1 MKKIF
6 YIFFVLL
13 NGYLFAQQCVSNAG
27 QDKTVCGGKKVGS
40 NYRVYLDGTGSNIIG
55 GSINYEWSSLDDGIS
70 FSTSQS
76 KRSEPYFNYPQDLS
90 EDKEFKIQLRV
101 YDDDETCEDIDTVLV
116 VCQANMCPIPDL
128 GDDLIVS
135 SGCEVSVSLDASDSS
150 DPDDSNINFQWTS
163 LDGLSENLS
172 SSNEPISSFSFPS
185 ISSDQVYHF
194 AVTVDDN
201 ENFITDTISVTYLEN
216 SSPIANA
223 GEDFATCEA
232 YFTISANNSYDE
244 DWNGLSYSW
253 SLLNGSLSFEGG
265 STSDILVTSPLDL
278 EEDTNYYFELLV
290 TETIAGD
297 QYCSDKDTIIVT
309 VRENICPVADA
320 GNDVRI
326 PKFNNSNVL
335 LNANNSSDPDG
346 GELEFSW
353 VTPSGEV
360 INNSEIVI
368 SDLSPDSSYSI
379 YNYQLKVT
387 DNQGASSYDEVDV
400 VFSEFSKPN
409 APKIYA
415 VADHNRVLVSWDA
428 SAESS
433 IDSLTA
439 YADFEGYKLY
449 RSIDGGITWGGNED
463 KLYDF
468 DGNFV
473 GWIPY
478 AQFDL
483 DSESDKDHCIYTNED
498 CESDEPRRNTS
509 IAGLDPYAPRFSLG
523 VNSGIEY
530 AFIDSNV
537 VDGVEY
543 TYTVCAYDIGLEPFD
558 MQYVFDDS
566 TQTFSSDTV
575 WALTNPDKFMGPE
588 MINYYDVYGNFLR
601 TSPNPNRGYPYLETD
616 KGSSP
621 LDKNF
626 ITVVPGYTPSNI
638 SFPDERDI
646 EAIFLSDTNNIGTG
660 NRGYFIVDRNE
671 ISSNKLLKY
680 EIAASQGMEAVDGI
694 AVENP
699 LLYVYE
705 VDSEG
710 LPIYSKSFDT
720 SVLTFFENDSL
731 IRLPGSMIESSN
743 IVVPEFQLVQPLDRW
758 SDMMDG
764 IRFRFDNALPL
775 NPSAPPFIF
784 PSKYLLYNADG
795 SVFDS
800 LEFAQWEYVDG
811 IYAELSYTNLSSYMR
826 RLNFDYEIEFFSE
839 AVGDSISVGAGTMGL
854 PFRIVNL
861 YTGKKV
867 GLTCFDLGTNNNPS
881 EGLENGVGD
890 LSWTKGEE
898 ISFTNDTVSIAGEEL
913 AKYNFNLKIDYR
925 IPTGK
930 QFNMAW
936 SPSLEYSEN
945 DTVFFS
951 QMFWVTSSTSK
962 NSQPSVMFVDDN
974 NDGVN
979 DNTWKPIY
987 PWENGD
993 KLIIGPSKFFENG
1006 DSWVSDMSVLG
1017 KVSTVVDTTLDTIKV
1032 VPNPYI
1038 VRSRFNETSISRK
1051 LRFTNL
1057 PQECRISIFTVTG
1070 ELVKVLDHNNQ
1081 FDGNEWWDLRS
1092 ANNQEIAPGLYIYHV
1107 ESNNGEEKIGKFA
1120 VIR

>member
-1 MKKIF
+1 MKHVF
-6 YIFFVLL
+6 YIFLVMI

-27 QDKTVCGGKKVGS
+27 QDKTVCGGRKVGS
-40 NYRVYLDGTGSNIIG
+40 NYRVSLDGTESYIVG
-55 GSINYEWSSLDDGIS
+55 GSVNYEWSSLDEGVS
-70 FSTSQS
+70 FSGSQKSRS
-76 KRSEPYFNYPQDLS
+76 KPYFNYPQDLS

-101 YDDDETCEDIDTVLV
+101 YDDEETCEDIDTVLV
-116 VCQANMCPIPDL
+116 LCQANMCPIPDL
-128 GDDLIVS
+128 GNDLIVS
-135 SGCEVSVSLDASDSS
+135 SGCEVSVYLDASESS
-150 DPDDSNINFQWTS
+150 DPDDSNLNFQWLS

-172 SSNEPISSFSFPS
+172 GSNEPISSFTFPS
-185 ISSDQVYHF
+185 ISSDQIYHF
-194 AVTVDDN
+194 VVTVDDN
-201 ENFITDTISVTYLEN
+201 ENFIADTISVTYLDN
-216 SSPIANA
+216 SSPVANA
-223 GEDFATCEA
+223 GEDFTTCDP

-265 STSDILVTSPLDL
+265 STPNILVTSPLDL

-309 VRENICPVADA
+309 VKENICPVANA
-320 GNDVRI
+320 GDDVRV
-326 PKFNNSNVL
+326 PKFNNTDVL
-335 LNANNSSDPDG
+335 LNAINSSDPDG
-346 GELEFSW
+346 GDLEFSW
-353 VTPSGEV
+353 VTPSGEI

-368 SDLSPDSSYSI
+368 SDLSPDSSYSR

-387 DNQGASSYDEVDV
+387 DSQGASSYDEVDV
-400 VFSEFSKPN
+400 VFSDFSKPN

-433 IDSLTA
+433 IDSLTG

-483 DSESDKDHCIYTNED
+483 DFESDIDHCIYTNED
-498 CESDEPRRNTS
+498 CESDDPRRNTS

-530 AFIDSNV
+530 AFVDSNV

-543 TYTVCAYDIGLEPFD
+543 TYTICAYDIGLEPFD
-558 MQYVFDDS
+558 MQYVLDDS

-575 WALTNPDKFMGPE
+575 WASTNPDKFMGPE

-601 TSPNPNRGYPYLETD
+601 ASPNPNRGYPYLETD

-680 EIAASQGMEAVDGI
+680 EISASQGMEAVDGI

-705 VDSEG
+705 VDSDG
-710 LPIYSKSFDT
+710 LPLYTKPFDT
-720 SVLTFFENDSL
+720 SMLTFFENDSL
-731 IRLPGSMIESSN
+731 TRLPGSIVESTN
-743 IVVPEFQLVQPLDRW
+743 IIVPEFQLVQSLDRW

-795 SVFDS
+795 SEFDS

-839 AVGDSISVGAGTMGL
+839 AVGDEITVGAGTMGL

-913 AKYNFNLKIDYR
+913 PKYNFNLKIDYR

-962 NSQPSVMFVDDN
+962 NSQPSAMFVDDN

-1107 ESNNGEEKIGKFA
+1107 ESNNGKEKIGKFA

>member
-1 MKKIF
+1 MCIRDR
-6 YIFFVLL
+6 L
-13 NGYLFAQQCVSNAG
+13 NGYLFAQQCISNAG

-40 NYRVYLDGTGSNIIG
+40 NYRVYLNGTGSNVIG
-55 GSINYEWSSLDDGIS
+55 GSINYEWSSLDEGVS
-70 FSTSQS
+70 FSNSQS
-76 KRSEPYFNYPQDLS
+76 KRAEPYFNYPQDLS
-90 EDKEFKIQLRV
+90 TDKEFKIQLRV

-116 VCQANMCPIPDL
+116 VCQANMCPIPEL

-135 SGCEVSVSLDASDSS
+135 SGCELSVSLDASESS
-150 DPDDSNINFQWTS
+150 DPDDSSLNFQWVS

-172 SSNEPISSFSFPS
+172 NSNSSISTFSFPL
-185 ISSDQVYHF
+185 ISSNQIYQF
-194 AVTVDDN
+194 AVTVDDS

-223 GEDFATCEA
+223 GADFTTCDA
-232 YFTISANNSYDE
+232 HFTISANNSYDE

-253 SLLNGSLSFEGG
+253 SLLNGSLSFEGE
-265 STSDILVTSPLDL
+265 STSELLVSSPIDLDQ
-278 EEDTNYYFELLV
+278 DTEYFFELEV

-309 VRENICPVADA
+309 VRENICPIAEA
-320 GNDVRI
+320 GKNRRI
-326 PKFNNSNVL
+326 PKFNNSNVVL
-335 LNANNSSDPDG
+335 SAANSSDPDG
-346 GELEFSW
+346 EGLEYSW
-353 VTPSGEV
+353 VLPNGET
-360 INNSEIVI
+360 INNSEITV
-368 SDLSPDSSYSI
+368 SDLSPDSVYSK
-379 YNYQLKVT
+379 YSYQLKVT

-400 VFSEFSKPN
+400 VFSYFSKPN

-433 IDSLTA
+433 IDSLTG

-498 CESDEPRRNTS
+498 CESDDLRRSTS

-537 VDGVEY
+537 VDGIEY

-558 MQYVFDDS
+558 MQYVLNDS
-566 TQTFSSDTV
+566 TQAFTSDTV

-588 MINYYDVYGNFLR
+588 LIDYYDVYGNFLR
-601 TSPNPNRGYPYLETD
+601 SSPNPNRGYPYLETD

-626 ITVVPGYTPSNI
+626 ITVVPGYTPSNV

-671 ISSNKLLKY
+671 ISSSKLLKY
-680 EIAASQGMEAVDGI
+680 EVSASQGVEAVDGI
-694 AVENP
+694 AVEDP

-705 VDSEG
+705 VDSDG
-710 LPIYSKSFDT
+710 LPKTSKSFDT
-720 SVLTFFENDSL
+720 STLTFFENDSL
-731 IRLPGSMIESSN
+731 MRLPGSIIESSS

-784 PSKYLLYNADG
+784 PSKYLLFNADG
-795 SVFDS
+795 SQFDS

-811 IYAELSYTNLSSYMR
+811 IYAELSYTNLASYMR

-839 AVGDSISVGAGTMGL
+839 AVGDSISVGAGVMGL
-854 PFRIVNL
+854 PFRITNL

-898 ISFTNDTVSIAGEEL
+898 ISFTNDTVLIAGEEL
-913 AKYNFNLKIDYR
+913 AKYNFNLKVDYR

-936 SPSLEYSEN
+936 SSTLEYSEN

-951 QMFWVTSSTSK
+951 QMFWVTSSPSK
-962 NSQPSVMFVDDN
+962 NVQPSVLFVDNN

-979 DNTWKPIY
+979 DNSWKPIY

-993 KLIIGPSKFFENG
+993 KLVIGPSKFFENG
-1006 DSWVSDMSVLG
+1006 DNWISDMSVLG